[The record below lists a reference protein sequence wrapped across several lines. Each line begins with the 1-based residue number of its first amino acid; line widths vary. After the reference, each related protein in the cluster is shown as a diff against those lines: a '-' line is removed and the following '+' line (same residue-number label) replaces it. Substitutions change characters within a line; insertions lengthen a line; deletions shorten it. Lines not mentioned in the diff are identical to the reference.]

1 MSRFMPLSVPWRK
14 SACWL
19 RRLALGLPA
28 IALAAVFFLAATPG
42 GAADQTTS
50 EPKPA
55 TAPSPSTA
63 IPSAEVATRATEIPE
78 LLRTLTA
85 NLAPSPAV
93 ETIQQALPEIIEQ
106 IDRGFAGTMSTLQE
120 QPTLETLQA
129 QQQVWQR
136 RQLQA
141 TGWLN
146 LLTQRAIGLREAL
159 NRLAGLQQTWLQ
171 TRDAARAAQSP
182 EPILQQIDTVLAA
195 IEAAQTPLQTQ
206 RDTVLDLQS
215 RVASKLARC
224 DEALSQ
230 IAQAQRRAVGGL
242 LVRHSPPI
250 WSAGLWSKARTE
262 GPARVHQIAARQ
274 WADIEQ
280 YLRDPSQGML
290 LQVGIFTALA
300 LLLSAAR
307 RRIQRWTAAGK
318 SLSFTTTVFDHPY
331 AAALFASLF
340 VAASPH
346 LPTPP
351 TIRNLFIVLGLAPMI
366 RLVRPVVDPRIVPG
380 LYALGVLYALDAV
393 REVFSGAPLVEQAI
407 LLLETLAG
415 MAVLGWALAGRDL
428 RRPSS
433 SQATGMAWLSA
444 LRAGA
449 GLILL
454 VLSAGLV
461 ASALGY
467 MRLARL
473 LVSGILGGG
482 VMALALSASVQV
494 LGGMVALTL
503 RLWLLR
509 RLQMVQHH
517 RNLLERR
524 IYRLLVWLAVGVW
537 LTRWLDYIGLF
548 QPALSFGE
556 AALAIKFERGSIS
569 LSLGDVAA
577 FFLTVWV
584 AYLLSAFIR
593 FVLQEDVY
601 PRKGIPRG
609 SSYAIS
615 SLLHY
620 AILTFGFVVGLGVL
634 GMDFTKVSVL
644 LGALGVGIGFGL
656 QSVVNN
662 FVSGLILLFERP
674 IHVGDTIEVG
684 DLQGEVRRIGIRAST
699 VRTGQGADII
709 VPNSQFISANVTNWT
724 LSDQLRRIDLSVSV
738 TYGVALQEVIK
749 LLEAVA
755 ATAPRVLPKPP
766 PQGLFVNYEDKA
778 LKFELHVWTDQFED
792 WQGIRSDLTAAVYAA
807 LIAAG
812 MVAPLPQREAPLLR
826 DPESATS
833 LPSQPGEDTG
843 SPAVQEKVAIE
854 PESLQQGIQPH
865 TRQFKS

>member
-1 MSRFMPLSVPWRK
+1 MPLSVPWRK

-28 IALAAVFFLAATPG
+28 IALAAVFFLASASG

-63 IPSAEVATRATEIPE
+63 IPSAEVATRATEVTD
-78 LLRTLTA
+78 LLRTLTT
-85 NLAPSPAV
+85 NLAPSPAI
-93 ETIQQALPEIIEQ
+93 ETVQQALPGIIEQ

-120 QPTLETLQA
+120 QPTLEALQA

-171 TRDAARAAQSP
+171 TRDAAHAAQSP
-182 EPILQQIDTVLAA
+182 EPILQQIETVLAA
-195 IEAAQTPLQTQ
+195 IEATQTPLQKQ

-215 RVASKLARC
+215 RVAGKLTRC

-230 IAQAQRRAVGGL
+230 IAQAQRSAVGGL

-250 WSAGLWSKARTE
+250 WSAESWSKARTE
-262 GPARVHQIAARQ
+262 GPARVRRIAAQQ

-280 YLRDPSQGML
+280 YLHDPSQGMPL
-290 LQVGIFTALA
+290 HLGVFTALA
-300 LLLSAAR
+300 LLLHAAR
-307 RRIQRWTAAGK
+307 RRIQRWTVAGK
-318 SLSFTTTVFDHPY
+318 SLSFTTTVFDYPY
-331 AAALFASLF
+331 AAAFIATLLVVSAPNLQ
-340 VAASPH
+340 
-346 LPTPP
+346 TPP
-351 TIRNLFIVLGLAPMI
+351 TVRNLFVVGGLVPMI

-380 LYALGVLYALDAV
+380 LYALGVLYALDTV
-393 REVFSGAPLVEQAI
+393 REVFGGAPLVEQAI

-428 RRPSS
+428 RRPAA
-433 SQATGMAWLSA
+433 QATELAWLDV
-444 LRAGA
+444 LRLGA
-449 GLILL
+449 GLIFVTLF
-454 VLSAGLV
+454 VGLV
-461 ASALGY
+461 AGALGY

-473 LVSGILGGG
+473 LVSGVLGGG
-482 VMALALSASVQV
+482 VLALTLSASIQV
-494 LGGMVALTL
+494 LGGLVVLAL
-503 RLWLLR
+503 RLWPLR

-517 RNLLERR
+517 RSLLEHR
-524 IYRLLVWLAVGVW
+524 IYRVLVWLAVGGW
-537 LTRWLDYIGLF
+537 SIRWLDYIGLF

-556 AALAIKFERGSIS
+556 AALAVKFERGSIS
-569 LSLGDVAA
+569 LSLGDVVA

-620 AILTFGFVVGLGVL
+620 AILTLGFVVGLGVL

-724 LSDQLRRIDLSVSV
+724 LSDQLRRIDLTVGV
-738 TYGVALQEVIK
+738 NYGAAPQQVIE

-778 LKFELHVWTDQFED
+778 LKFELHVWTGQFEG
-792 WQGIRSDLTAAVYAA
+792 WQGIRSDLTAAVYDA
-807 LIAAG
+807 LIVAG
-812 MVAPLPQREAPLLR
+812 MVAPLPQREAPLLC

-833 LPSQPGEDTG
+833 SPTQPEEHTAP
-843 SPAVQEKVAIE
+843 PADREKAAIE
-854 PESLQQGIQPH
+854 PESPQKGIQPPAAI
-865 TRQFKS
+865 R